1 MSRRGE
7 GGARCA
13 GGFTLIEVVGAVL
26 LFSLALILAIQL
38 SGSTGT
44 QLERSAISTEIVT
57 MAQERLDS
65 LQLLPFDSLAP
76 ATSADTITVRGRRY
90 VRSWTVARY
99 SPILMELQVSLAPV
113 DGVGPSFT
121 AGSYR
126 MGEWEDGS

>member
-1 MSRRGE
+1 MNRRGE
-7 GGARCA
+7 GGTGCTS
-13 GGFTLIEVVGAVL
+13 GFTLIEVVGAVL

-44 QLERSAISTEIVT
+44 QLERSAVTSEIVT

-76 ATSADTITVRGRRY
+76 VTSGDTLTVRGRRY
-90 VRSWTVARY
+90 ARSWTVTQY

-126 MGEWEDGS
+126 MGTWGES